1 MTVTDASLRRAGLMR
16 YAQDSDGKEIPDACF
31 VRPLNQGANP
41 DNVPIAQF
49 SKACLQAI
57 LGVDGSHVLDAADL
71 VKIIDWIHANW
82 GKIKCPETV
91 PEGASCNNDDPF
103 TSVVATYYTRLWDLG
118 GLAGKTIDGLS
129 DDFSYIPPADLFSVV
144 DDLLRFVADPMNLV
158 RGAVLLVGAG
168 MVVFGASRLL

>member
-71 VKIIDWIHANW
+71 GH
-82 GKIKCPETV
+82 
-91 PEGASCNNDDPF
+91 
-103 TSVVATYYTRLWDLG
+103 LG
-118 GLAGKTIDGLS
+118 GRSMARPSAVSRFAAKPS
-129 DDFSYIPPADLFSVV
+129 DVKE
-144 DDLLRFVADPMNLV
+144 
-158 RGAVLLVGAG
+158 
-168 MVVFGASRLL
+168 